1 MREVN
6 RTAVSIVGDEP
17 YIEWTRS
24 RDADFN
30 RGQLTVARTRPFGAV
45 FLLPEGD
52 DDISLQEW
60 VEDNFAFIFEVQL
73 SQWTSDESS
82 WPPGRD
88 LQMFKAWFRID
99 LHSVVVDGA
108 DDDIEGE
115 EL

>member
-6 RTAVSIVGDEP
+6 RTAVSIVGGDP

-30 RGQLTVARTRPFGAV
+30 RGQLTVARTKPFGVV

-60 VEDNFAFIFEVQL
+60 VEDNFEFIFEVQL

-82 WPPGRD
+82 WPSGRD

-99 LHSVVVDGA
+99 LHSVVVDAG